1 MYVMYV
7 CMYLSIYL
15 CMYVCMYLCIYIY
28 INKQHFVGDPAA
40 GLNLQEPIDLIIL
53 MLKLQFVAMK

>member
-1 MYVMYV
+1 MKHHCFYHYMYV
-7 CMYLSIYL
+7 CIY
-15 CMYVCMYLCIYIY
+15 IYIY

>member
-1 MYVMYV
+1 MYVCIYLSMYV
-7 CMYLSIYL
+7 CMYVF
-15 CMYVCMYLCIYIY
+15 MYIY

-53 MLKLQFVAMK
+53 MLKLRFVAMK